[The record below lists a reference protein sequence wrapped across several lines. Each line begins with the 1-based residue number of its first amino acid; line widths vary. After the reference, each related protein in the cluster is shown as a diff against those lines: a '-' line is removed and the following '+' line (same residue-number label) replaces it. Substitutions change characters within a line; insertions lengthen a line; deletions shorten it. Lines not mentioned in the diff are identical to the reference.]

1 MTYGD
6 PYAGPPDDPYATRP
20 PRPYRDPY
28 DDLPGDP
35 DLDRP
40 TSPYRDPYGETPGD
54 PGTRP
59 ASPYRD
65 PYDQAPDD
73 PDATRAASAPHDPY
87 GEPPP
92 KRVEPVAADEPT
104 VAIRRTEADEPTEP
118 VRRTGADEADE
129 PTERVEFVGSPQPVQ
144 PTDQGTSTAQD
155 PSAGQ
160 GTSTGQDASAGAPGG
175 TPVVPVRQRVDE
187 PIVDPVDI
195 PLDAPDDEPAAD
207 DLDGAIFGYDA
218 GAGTAT
224 PISGVGI
231 TVLVT
236 DLDRS
241 MEFYRDTLGFTE
253 VDRGPGNAVLASG
266 STRLVLREV
275 SEAAPISRRLVHV
288 NLEVDDIQA
297 AYDRLREAGVRF
309 TYAPRVVNR
318 GAKLDVWAAAFR
330 DPDGHGI
337 ALTQWRTRA
346 DA

>member
-1 MTYGD
+1 M
-6 PYAGPPDDPYATRP
+6 AF
-20 PRPYRDPY
+20 
-28 DDLPGDP
+28 
-35 DLDRP
+35 
-40 TSPYRDPYGETPGD
+40 
-54 PGTRP
+54 
-59 ASPYRD
+59 
-65 PYDQAPDD
+65 
-73 PDATRAASAPHDPY
+73 
-87 GEPPP
+87 
-92 KRVEPVAADEPT
+92 
-104 VAIRRTEADEPTEP
+104 RRTEEDEPTER
-118 VRRTGADEADE
+118 VRRTGTDEADE
-129 PTERVEFVGSPQPVQ
+129 PTERVEFVGSPRPPQ
-144 PTDQGTSTAQD
+144 PTEQRVSTEQNPAAGQD
-155 PSAGQ
+155 DSTGQ
-160 GTSTGQDASAGAPGG
+160 GTPTGAPGG

-195 PLDAPDDEPAAD
+195 PLDAPDDEPAADKPSAD

-241 MEFYRDTLGFTE
+241 MEFYRDILGFTE

-297 AYDRLREAGVRF
+297 AYDRLRESGVRF